1 MTFPHAA
8 RGDEC
13 VTVYALQ
20 FIAKCS
26 RMAARI
32 KHEGFPLFIRPIA
45 LACCLASLCSAADA
59 ATPAESG
66 FVCLIE
72 ARQTVNIRPG
82 VEGLIESVPVQRG
95 DFVKQGMLIAK
106 LASAPELAAVNLA
119 RSRAGMRGEVGAAEA
134 RVDITQKKLQRAQEL
149 VKQNFVSANA
159 KDEAEA
165 EYRLATEQLHLAR
178 ENRALAELELTRAE
192 GILAQR
198 SILSPV
204 NGIVAQVML
213 KPGELTSSTQ
223 KDAIM
228 SLLEI
233 DPLNVEVVL
242 PVREIGKIKVGQAA
256 AVTLD
261 APLSGRY
268 TARVE
273 VVDRNLDAT
282 SGTFGVRLKLPNPR
296 NRIPAGARC
305 HVRF

>member
-1 MTFPHAA
+1 
-8 RGDEC
+8 
-13 VTVYALQ
+13 
-20 FIAKCS
+20 
-26 RMAARI
+26 
-32 KHEGFPLFIRPIA
+32 
-45 LACCLASLCSAADA
+45 
-59 ATPAESG
+59 
-66 FVCLIE
+66 
-72 ARQTVNIRPG
+72 
-82 VEGLIESVPVQRG
+82 
-95 DFVKQGMLIAK
+95 
-106 LASAPELAAVNLA
+106 
-119 RSRAGMRGEVGAAEA
+119 
-134 RVDITQKKLQRAQEL
+134 

-165 EYRLATEQLHLAR
+165 EYRLATEQLLLAR
-178 ENRALAELELTRAE
+178 ENRALAELEVTRAE

-204 NGIVAQVML
+204 NGVVAQVLL

-242 PVREIGKIKVGQAA
+242 PVREIGKIKVGQTA

-261 APLSGRY
+261 APVGGQY
-268 TARVE
+268 AAKVE
-273 VVDRNLDAT
+273 VVDASLDAT
-282 SGTFGVRLKLPNPR
+282 SGTFGVRLKLRNPR